1 MDTQTKQ
8 ELLTGFLGS
17 AGTHLG
23 KVTLAENQ
31 LTHLDDLFTLMHLN
45 KSLKE
50 LHIMN
55 QSYFRTESE
64 TVHDQGFYG
73 APKVTKENKT
83 LEKLSLSLGVMKT
96 IKPLIKCFSSFTRLK
111 DFSLSTMELNSKL
124 HFMTID
130 NYLISNPFLTK
141 LTLSNVKMG
150 FDQFMILAGTIRNSR
165 KLRSLNLSHNE
176 LRNQGCIEVANVL
189 LTNATLQSLNLE
201 KNEIKEAGLVALLK
215 VLKDNHTLTK
225 LKLDNNNFVLS
236 RQLLGFLGDVFVYH
250 NRSLRHL
257 TMTAE
262 RKSSILKREQE
273 EGNEFDRDMVVN
285 FMNEMQQKSNLRVF
299 TM

>member
-1 MDTQTKQ
+1 
-8 ELLTGFLGS
+8 
-17 AGTHLG
+17 
-23 KVTLAENQ
+23 
-31 LTHLDDLFTLMHLN
+31 
-45 KSLKE
+45 
-50 LHIMN
+50 
-55 QSYFRTESE
+55 
-64 TVHDQGFYG
+64 
-73 APKVTKENKT
+73 
-83 LEKLSLSLGVMKT
+83 
-96 IKPLIKCFSSFTRLK
+96 
-111 DFSLSTMELNSKL
+111 
-124 HFMTID
+124 
-130 NYLISNPFLTK
+130 
-141 LTLSNVKMG
+141 
-150 FDQFMILAGTIRNSR
+150 MILAGTIRNSR

-215 VLKDNHTLTK
+215 VLKDNHTLAK
-225 LKLDNNNFVLS
+225 MKLDNNNFVLS